1 MLQIEEL
8 QNKYLMLQ
16 IEELQCKQST
26 AKSPITLSHK
36 YHFGAGMKYMFHC
49 ASLKT
54 TKLALLRPS
63 LVQI

>member
-8 QNKYLMLQ
+8 KCQ
-16 IEELQCKQST
+16 QST